1 MGLSA
6 PAAGCRQKIVWT
18 NLRVPEMTVGGVNYS
33 SKIYGD
39 SLDESNFLVRGTKKR
54 RDKNMLEALERRIPV
69 LVTMTRDGKPRLPRV
84 IGVGMVESVRNV
96 PEGLRE
102 FRIRF
107 RHTVSESRQDN
118 RVLVRHD
125 KDSKRCWIKRAFLEH
140 IGLSYSGNIM
150 QCSVMCYLD
159 GKRAATADEV
169 QPPESASEA
178 A

>member
-1 MGLSA
+1 
-6 PAAGCRQKIVWT
+6 
-18 NLRVPEMTVGGVNYS
+18 MT
-33 SKIYGD
+33 I
-39 SLDESNFLVRGTKKR
+39 
-54 RDKNMLEALERRIPV
+54 
-69 LVTMTRDGKPRLPRV
+69 TRDGKPRLPRV
-84 IGVGMVESVRNV
+84 IGVGMVESVRDV

-102 FRIRF
+102 FWIKF

-125 KDSKRCWIKRAFLEH
+125 KDSKRCWIQRAFLEH
-140 IGLSYSGNIM
+140 IGLSYNGNIM

-159 GKRAATADEV
+159 GKRAATADKV